1 MALIFLKVF
10 LYVIIPSL
18 VVSDC
23 SVRTEN
29 GVILLKDFG
38 FKKIYIKDVSEV
50 TAKHNESI
58 QFFCNGQIDITD
70 TCRRSDITK
79 LVYTAKL
86 FCNLNTFQLIQNETI
101 TLESYC
107 DFRISCSKING
118 LKLYESGQKLPN
130 CDKYMSIGIGVSI
143 SEFKEVS
150 GAICYDWANLSLKY
164 VSYLTSNS
172 DNNLNIFDK
181 YQRTETLH
189 TVTLDKL
196 VDNYELYFNFM
207 STQSFEAQLNDIKL
221 RNSILDGVEF
231 DYLNIADA
239 SKFSAHDNIL
249 NIVWWKNLRYGNWR
263 RYLEIL
269 KQRAKSVQYLV
280 YLGTAGIITIPNE
293 NYIQNQTL
301 LNAPEYIWSYL
312 ISTNPN
318 QTSEEL
324 VIVGYNSPF
333 AKLNAENSPI
343 FCQDICDE
351 VSWLNLTTFRDLR
364 LIASQ
369 GVTFC
374 CRPEANRQ
382 ISSTTTHM
390 PMYTYIED
398 SDLNNVLE

>member
-23 SVRTEN
+23 SVRTGN
-29 GVILLKDFG
+29 GVILFKDFG
-38 FKKIYIKDVSEV
+38 FKKIYIKDVSEIK
-50 TAKHNESI
+50 AKHNESI
-58 QFFCNGQIDITD
+58 QFFCNGQIDITHS
-70 TCRRSDITK
+70 CQKSDKDLTK

-101 TLESYC
+101 TLEPLC
-107 DFRISCSKING
+107 DFRISCSKLNG

-150 GAICYDWANLSLKY
+150 GAICYDWENLTLKY
-164 VSYLTSNS
+164 ISYLTSNS
-172 DNNLNIFDK
+172 NNNLNIFDK
-181 YQRTETLH
+181 Y
-189 TVTLDKL
+189 
-196 VDNYELYFNFM
+196 LYFNIM
-207 STQSFEAQLNDIKL
+207 STQSFQAQLNDIKL

-231 DYLNIADA
+231 DYSNIADA

-249 NIVWWKNLRYGNWR
+249 KIVWWKNLRFGNWR

-280 YLGTAGIITIPNE
+280 YLGTAGIISIPKE
-293 NYIQNQTL
+293 NHIQNQTL

-318 QTSEEL
+318 QTSEQL

-351 VSWLNLTTFRDLR
+351 VSWINSTTFRDLR

-374 CRPEANRQ
+374 CRPEEVLKKFDSFPMIVNRQ
-382 ISSTTTHM
+382 ISTTAT
-390 PMYTYIED
+390 PINEQK
-398 SDLNNVLE
+398 